1 MPRKT
6 TEEKELIEKFKY
18 IGLDLK
24 NISSSIKKNNDS
36 ENFTLKFNN
45 EKQFRQY
52 KFVPIKDIEIF
63 ISSANI
69 SDSEQE
75 KFKKSVPISEYLN
88 IENNPVYFQ
97 SFLNMM
103 ENVNI
108 EDIEK
113 IEQEQSNLKKKIP
126 FKVNFENDYLW
137 PIYYSETADKYIMIV
152 LEKNNDFSTFFYM
165 LKKQLAKRQVGK
177 VFVPISNLSYSDEYL
192 KKAQIKKLEDYLWTL
207 TSDFP
212 SIYEV
217 TDKNGET
224 SLNIIGEIEVYRKI
238 KSLYKVKFI
247 DKSNV
252 KVFYD
257 FIEKIA
263 TIKKE
268 VPNYFDF
275 KTQIDKN
282 GEIEIYFDN
291 KKIENDN
298 FSDWIN
304 EQYLLGSKYR
314 KELEIKLFEKHK
326 MLEQEKIN
334 YETLQIE
341 YLAKEKQITTF
352 LQCKKSFFG
361 KFKYFFKYG
370 KNKNKKNKNIKQENL
385 KDSNSTTK
393 QEDIETKNKNY
404 KIEELIELY
413 KQNEILKKELK
424 SFIIELKTLLLKNEN
439 LKKKIENATLYI
451 NEIDKH
457 KKSIFE
463 FWKYSNK
470 DQVEALVEGE
480 DEEVN
485 VIKKDNDEFNFEE
498 DFEYFGKVQ
507 DRLQRK
513 RLSKEEAD
521 SVFVAN
527 SEVLDILNKIKN
539 NVVSSEDIEN
549 SLSQIKKMI
558 DDEEDIQ
565 KYSGKMRKHK
575 EKAKELLDILN
586 VKKITRKLGY
596 KANLDITLDNLKS
609 SIEKMHT
616 SGNFIIYKAITDKK
630 LNGKDICIFNI
641 NPDEELQK
649 AIKTGKNNITLYK
662 INLKEQS
669 NAVFYTN
676 IIFFNNENKTLPVGM
691 NLSTNVLIDLEK
703 LSLQISRNSK
713 FNILELE
720 DNNNNFSNTTV
731 KTVNILEY
739 VTK

>member
-6 TEEKELIEKFKY
+6 TEEKELIEKLKY
-18 IGLDLK
+18 VGLDLK

-36 ENFTLKFNN
+36 EKFTLKFNN

-52 KFVPIKDIEIF
+52 KFIPIKEIEIF

-69 SDSEQE
+69 SDSNQE
-75 KFKKSVPISEYLN
+75 KFKKSIPISEYLDF
-88 IENNPVYFQ
+88 ENNSVYLQ
-97 SFLNMM
+97 SFLNMV

-108 EDIEK
+108 EDIKK
-113 IEQEQSNLKKKIP
+113 IEQEQSNLNKKIP
-126 FKVNFENDYLW
+126 FKVKFENDYLW
-137 PIYYSETADKYIMIV
+137 PIYYSETADKYVMIV
-152 LEKNNDFSTFFYM
+152 LEKSNDYSTFFYM

-177 VFVPISNLSYSDEYL
+177 VFVPISNISYSDEYL
-192 KKAQIKKLEDYLWTL
+192 KKSQIKKLEDYLWTL

-217 TDKNGET
+217 TEKSGET

-238 KSLYKVKFI
+238 KSLYKIKFT
-247 DKSNV
+247 DKSNT
-252 KVFYD
+252 KGFYD
-257 FIEKIA
+257 FIEKVA

-275 KTQIDKN
+275 KTEIDKN
-282 GEIEIYFDN
+282 GQLEIYFDN
-291 KKIENDN
+291 KKIESDN
-298 FSDWIN
+298 FNDWIN
-304 EQYLLGSKYR
+304 EQYLSGR
-314 KELEIKLFEKHK
+314 KNRIDLEDKLFEKHK
-326 MLEQEKIN
+326 TIEQEKLN
-334 YETLQIE
+334 YETMQIE

-370 KNKNKKNKNIKQENL
+370 KNKNKKSKDIKKEDLKNNNTINSHKEDTL
-385 KDSNSTTK
+385 KKS
-393 QEDIETKNKNY
+393 Y

-413 KQNEILKKELK
+413 KQNEILEKELK
-424 SFIIELKTLLLKNEN
+424 NLIIELKTLLLKNEN

-513 RLSKEEAD
+513 RLSKEETD

-527 SEVLDILNKIKN
+527 SDVLDILNKIKN
-539 NVVSSEDIEN
+539 NVISTEDIEN

-558 DDEEDIQ
+558 DNEDDTQ
-565 KYSGKMRKHK
+565 KYFGKMRKHK
-575 EKAKELLDILN
+575 EKAKEILEILN
-586 VKKITRKLGY
+586 VKKITRKVGY
-596 KANLDITLDNLKS
+596 KVNLDITLENLKAA
-609 SIEKMHT
+609 IEKIHT
-616 SGNFIIYKAITDKK
+616 TGNFTIYKSITGKN
-630 LNGKDICIFNI
+630 LNGKDMCIFNI

-649 AIKTGKNNITLYK
+649 AIGTGKNNITLYK

-669 NAVFYTN
+669 NAIFYTN

-691 NLSTNVLIDLEK
+691 NLSTNVLVDLEK
-703 LSLQISRNSK
+703 LNLQISRNSK

-720 DNNNNFSNTTV
+720 DNENDFSNTIIR
-731 KTVNILEY
+731 TVNILEY
-739 VTK
+739 NTK